1 MRVRW
6 EYVLVPPIE
15 PRLQQRYLQMV
26 QSHAQASQALAS
38 GIHALPD
45 AWSVFAATQ
54 AAYRFLNNPRVTLRA
69 LVRPLIEVS
78 RAEVQTACDR
88 WALVVHDW
96 SQLMYPAHDGKRDR
110 IALSSRG
117 GPEGYE
123 LQTALVVSDRDGSPL
138 APLAMSLR
146 AADGVHCSRSLRVR
160 PALSPLD
167 ELAPVMHFAE
177 RQSLGRPLVHIID
190 AEADSVAHFRE
201 WSQSGVFFLVRADD
215 RLVEW
220 EGREQKCSAIR
231 IALVE
236 RNAFREV
243 RRVAYHGK
251 PARQHVAEVA
261 VRLLRAGQRNRPG
274 SSDRQ
279 KIPGPPLPLRLV
291 LAEVRSADGEVLA
304 TWRLLTNL
312 PPEIDDS
319 TVALWYYW
327 RWSIEKYFKL
337 LKSAGMN
344 VEQWQQETAH
354 AIAARLLVASM
365 ACVTVWRIAR
375 SSHPQAENARQLL
388 TRLSGR
394 QMKRSRTWTMPAILA
409 GMWNLLAMME
419 VLRHHSLEELRELAQ
434 IAFTNPR
441 AP

>member
-1 MRVRW
+1 
-6 EYVLVPPIE
+6 
-15 PRLQQRYLQMV
+15 MV
-26 QSHAQASQALAS
+26 ESHAQASQALAS

-45 AWSVFAATQ
+45 ARNVFSATQ

-69 LVRPLIEVS
+69 LAKPLVEAARS
-78 RAEVQTACDR
+78 EAATACER

-96 SQLMYPAHDGKRDR
+96 SQLMYPGHDAKRDR

-117 GPEGYE
+117 RPEGYE
-123 LQTALVVSDRDGSPL
+123 LQTALVVSDRDGTPL
-138 APLAMSLR
+138 APVTMSLR
-146 AADGVHCSRSLRVR
+146 AADGVHCSRSLKVR
-160 PALSPLD
+160 PASSPLD
-167 ELAPVMHFAE
+167 ELAPAMNFVE
-177 RQSLGRPLVHIID
+177 QQSLKRPLVHIID

-201 WSQSGVFFLVRADD
+201 WADNGRFFLVRADD

-220 EGREQKCSAIR
+220 EGSEQKCSAIR
-231 IALVE
+231 TVLEE
-236 RNAFREV
+236 RNAFRDV
-243 RRVAYHGK
+243 RRVEYHGK
-251 PARQHVAEVA
+251 PARQYVAEVA

-274 SSDRQ
+274 VGDRQ

-291 LAEVRSADGEVLA
+291 LAEVRSAEGQVLA

-312 PPEIDDS
+312 PADVDDS
-319 TVALWYYW
+319 TIALWYYW

-344 VEQWQQETAH
+344 VEHWQQATAH

-365 ACVTVWRIAR
+365 ACVTVWQLAR

-388 TRLSGR
+388 VRLSGR
-394 QMKRSRTWTMPAILA
+394 QMKRSQPWTMPAMLA

-419 VLRHHSLEELRELAQ
+419 VLHQYSPNELHELAQ
-434 IAFTNPR
+434 IAFAKPR

>member
-1 MRVRW
+1 
-6 EYVLVPPIE
+6 
-15 PRLQQRYLQMV
+15 MV

-45 AWSVFAATQ
+45 ARGVFAATQ
-54 AAYRFLNNPRVTLRA
+54 AGYRFLNNPRVTLRA
-69 LVRPLIEVS
+69 LARPLVETARVE
-78 RAEVQTACDR
+78 AQTACDR

-96 SQLMYPAHDGKRDR
+96 SQLMYPSHDGKRDR

-123 LQTALVVSDRDGSPL
+123 LQTALVVSDRDGLPL

-160 PALSPLD
+160 APLSPLD
-167 ELAPVMHFAE
+167 ELAPVMTFAQ
-177 RQSLGRPLVHIID
+177 RQSFPKPLVHIID

-201 WSQSGVFFLVRADD
+201 WSQNGAFFLVRADD

-220 EGREQKCSAIR
+220 EGCEQKCSSIGA
-231 IALVE
+231 ALHE

-243 RRVAYHGK
+243 RRMAYHGK
-251 PARQHVAEVA
+251 PVRQHVAEVA
-261 VRLLRAGQRNRPG
+261 VRLLRAGQRNRP
-274 SSDRQ
+274 SSGDRQ

-291 LAEVRSADGEVLA
+291 LAKVCGAGGEVLA
-304 TWRLLTNL
+304 VWRLLTNL
-312 PPEIDDS
+312 PADVDDS

-344 VEQWQQETAH
+344 VESWQQETAH

-365 ACVTVWRIAR
+365 ACVTVWRVAR

-388 TRLSGR
+388 VRLSGR
-394 QMKRSRTWTMPAILA
+394 QMKRSQPWTMPAMLA
-409 GMWNLLAMME
+409 GMWNLLAMLE
-419 VLRHHSLEELRELAQ
+419 ILHHYTPDELRELAK
-434 IAFTNPR
+434 IAFANPR